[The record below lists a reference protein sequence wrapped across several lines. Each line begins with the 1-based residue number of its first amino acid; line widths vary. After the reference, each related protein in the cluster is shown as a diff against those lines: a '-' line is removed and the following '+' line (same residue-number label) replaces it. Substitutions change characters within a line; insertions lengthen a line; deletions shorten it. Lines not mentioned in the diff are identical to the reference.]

1 MMRSKGFFM
10 KDFYKIFG
18 ATEQPIWV
26 IEDESVE
33 VKLTPPR
40 RLVSS
45 LQPLG
50 RVDGIPRFLINFQRK
65 ENEEFTSFKN
75 DVRVFLVNDQLTV
88 DEVINKVKGK
98 PFYGTETV
106 VSLRAKAINCFEGS
120 THDIVEYAVES
131 IWYNQVGDYSKPL
144 HYRKSET
151 VKEKLN
157 VG

>member
-1 MMRSKGFFM
+1 M

-26 IEDESVE
+26 IEDNSVE
-33 VKLTPPR
+33 YKLYPPR

-50 RVDGIPRFLINFQRK
+50 RVDGIPRFLVNFQRK
-65 ENEEFTSFKN
+65 ENEEFTNFKN
-75 DVRVFLVNDQLTV
+75 DVSVCLVNDQLTLE
-88 DEVINKVKGK
+88 EVISKVKGG
-98 PFYGTETV
+98 PFYGESFV
-106 VSLRAKAINCFEGS
+106 VSIRAKAINCFEGS
-120 THDIVEYAVES
+120 THDIVEYEVKG
-131 IWYNQVGDYSKPL
+131 IWYNQTKDFSSPL
-144 HYRKSET
+144 HYRKSKT